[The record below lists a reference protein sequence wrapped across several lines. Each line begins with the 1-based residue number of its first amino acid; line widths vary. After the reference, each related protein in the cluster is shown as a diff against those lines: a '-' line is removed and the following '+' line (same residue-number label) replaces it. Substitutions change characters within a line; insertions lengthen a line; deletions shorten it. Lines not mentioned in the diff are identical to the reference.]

1 MMPLAERLTF
11 TVPLSGADFKLA
23 QKFSCEQKDADKSKQ
38 VFLNTLAVLAV
49 NFYCQCLKVET
60 NLEESTIGH
69 YNRRILMDSADL
81 KIDVLGK
88 LECRPVLPNENIC
101 YVPSEVWSDRVGYV
115 VVEIDEEAKKAIL
128 FGFVEQIK
136 TNELPLAQL
145 PDIDNLVDLLLLAKN
160 QQFRESLERS
170 FDKNWNEDE
179 SAKILK
185 DKQES
190 FVCLDNPALPT
201 IDKSITSPLYRA
213 KYITLIRRTFI
224 LFVRITPTKEG
235 NFQLLVEV
243 ESDRGEKIPSDLNL
257 KLLSL
262 SDQTLN
268 ASQTKR
274 GNYISLNYKLQLG
287 ESFQIQVKRAEESHT
302 EQFSFD

>member
-60 NLEESTIGH
+60 NLKESIIGH

-128 FGFVEQIK
+128 FGFVEQIE

-160 QQFRESLERS
+160 QQFRESLKRS

-179 SAKILK
+179 SAEILK
-185 DKQES
+185 DKQKKLVRRDS
-190 FVCLDNPALPT
+190 PALPT
-201 IDKSITSPLYRA
+201 IDKSITSPLCRA

-224 LFVRITPTKEG
+224 LLVRITPTKEG
-235 NFQLLVEV
+235 KFQLLVEV

-287 ESFQIQVKRAEESHT
+287 ESFQIQVKRAEEIHT

>member
-128 FGFVEQIK
+128 FGFVEQIE

-160 QQFRESLERS
+160 KQLLERT
-170 FDKNWNEDE
+170 FAKNWDNNISKRILD
-179 SAKILK
+179 AKQQK
-185 DKQES
+185 
-190 FVCLDNPALPT
+190 FFCLNDPALPT

-287 ESFQIQVKRAEESHT
+287 ESFQIQVKRAEEIHT

>member
-128 FGFVEQIK
+128 FGFVEQIE

-145 PDIDNLVDLLLLAKN
+145 PDIDNLLDLLLLAKN
-160 QQFRESLERS
+160 KQFLERI
-170 FDKNWNEDE
+170 FAKNWNEDE

-201 IDKSITSPLYRA
+201 IDKSITSPLYKA
-213 KYITLIRRTFI
+213 KYITLKRRTFI

-235 NFQLLVEV
+235 KFQLLVEV
-243 ESDRGEKIPSDLNL
+243 ESSKKIPSDLNL

-262 SDQTLN
+262 SDQTLKAN
-268 ASQTKR
+268 PTK
-274 GNYISLNYKLQLG
+274 GDHYISLKYTLQLG

>member
-128 FGFVEQIK
+128 FGFVEQIE

-145 PDIDNLVDLLLLAKN
+145 PDIDNLLDLLLLAKN
-160 QQFRESLERS
+160 KQFLERT
-170 FDKNWNEDE
+170 FAKNWNEDE
-179 SAKILK
+179 SAEILK
-185 DKQES
+185 DKQKKLVRRDS
-190 FVCLDNPALPT
+190 PALPT

-224 LFVRITPTKEG
+224 LLVRITPTKEG
-235 NFQLLVEV
+235 KFQLLVEV
-243 ESDRGEKIPSDLNL
+243 ESSKKIPSDLNL

-262 SDQTLN
+262 SDQTLKAN
-268 ASQTKR
+268 PTK
-274 GNYISLNYKLQLG
+274 GDHYISLKYTLQLG
-287 ESFQIQVKRAEESHT
+287 ESFQIQVKRGEEIHT

>member
-128 FGFVEQIK
+128 FGFVEQIE

-160 QQFRESLERS
+160 KQLLERT
-170 FDKNWNEDE
+170 FAKNWNEDE
-179 SAKILK
+179 SAEILK
-185 DKQES
+185 DKQKKLVRRDS
-190 FVCLDNPALPT
+190 PALPT
-201 IDKSITSPLYRA
+201 IDKSITSPLCRA

-224 LFVRITPTKEG
+224 LLVRITPTKEG
-235 NFQLLVEV
+235 KFQLLVEV
-243 ESDRGEKIPSDLNL
+243 ESSKKIPSDLNL

-287 ESFQIQVKRAEESHT
+287 ESFQIQVKRAEEIHT

>member
-23 QKFSCEQKDADKSKQ
+23 KKFSCEQKDADKSKQ

-60 NLEESTIGH
+60 NLEESTIGD

-128 FGFVEQIK
+128 FGFVEQIE

-160 QQFRESLERS
+160 KQFLERI
-170 FDKNWNEDE
+170 FAKNWNEDE

-243 ESDRGEKIPSDLNL
+243 ESSKKIPSDLNL

-262 SDQTLN
+262 SDQTLKAN
-268 ASQTKR
+268 PTK
-274 GNYISLNYKLQLG
+274 GDHYISLKYTLQLG
-287 ESFQIQVKRAEESHT
+287 ESFQIQVKRADESHT

>member
-60 NLEESTIGH
+60 NLKESTIGH

-160 QQFRESLERS
+160 QQFRESLKRS

-185 DKQES
+185 DKQKKLVRRDS
-190 FVCLDNPALPT
+190 PALPT
-201 IDKSITSPLYRA
+201 IDKSITSPLYKA
-213 KYITLIRRTFI
+213 KYITLRGQKFI
-224 LFVRITPTKEG
+224 LSVEITPTKEG
-235 NFQLLVEV
+235 KFQLLVEV
-243 ESDRGEKIPSDLNL
+243 ESSKKIPSDLNL

-262 SDQTLN
+262 SDQTLKAN
-268 ASQTKR
+268 PTK
-274 GNYISLNYKLQLG
+274 GDHYISLEYTLQLG

>member
-60 NLEESTIGH
+60 NLEESIIGH
-69 YNRRILMDSADL
+69 YDRRILMDSADL

-128 FGFVEQIK
+128 FGFVEQIE

-160 QQFRESLERS
+160 KQLLERT
-170 FDKNWNEDE
+170 FAKNWNEDE
-179 SAKILK
+179 SAEILK
-185 DKQES
+185 DKQKKLVRRDS
-190 FVCLDNPALPT
+190 PALPT

-224 LFVRITPTKEG
+224 LLVRITPTKEG
-235 NFQLLVEV
+235 KFQLLVEV
-243 ESDRGEKIPSDLNL
+243 ESSKKIPSDLNL

-262 SDQTLN
+262 SDQTLKAN
-268 ASQTKR
+268 PTK
-274 GNYISLNYKLQLG
+274 GDHYISLKYTLQLG
-287 ESFQIQVKRAEESHT
+287 ESFQIQVKRGEEIHT

>member
-128 FGFVEQIK
+128 FGFVEQIE

-170 FDKNWNEDE
+170 FPKNWNEDE

-201 IDKSITSPLYRA
+201 IDKSITSPLYKA
-213 KYITLIRRTFI
+213 KYITLKRRTFI

-235 NFQLLVEV
+235 KFQLLVEV
-243 ESDRGEKIPSDLNL
+243 ESSKKIPSDLNL

-262 SDQTLN
+262 SDQTLKAN
-268 ASQTKR
+268 PTK
-274 GNYISLNYKLQLG
+274 GDHYISLKYTLQLG
-287 ESFQIQVKRAEESHT
+287 ESFQIQVKRGEEIHT

>member
-128 FGFVEQIK
+128 FGFVEQIE

-145 PDIDNLVDLLLLAKN
+145 PDIDNLLDLLLLAKN
-160 QQFRESLERS
+160 KQFLERI
-170 FDKNWNEDE
+170 FAKNWNEDE

-201 IDKSITSPLYRA
+201 IDKSITSPLYKA
-213 KYITLIRRTFI
+213 KYITLKRRTFI

-235 NFQLLVEV
+235 KFQLLVEV

-262 SDQTLN
+262 SDQTLKAN
-268 ASQTKR
+268 PTK
-274 GNYISLNYKLQLG
+274 GDHYISLEYTLQLG

>member
-1 MMPLAERLTF
+1 
-11 TVPLSGADFKLA
+11 
-23 QKFSCEQKDADKSKQ
+23 
-38 VFLNTLAVLAV
+38 
-49 NFYCQCLKVET
+49 LKVET

-69 YNRRILMDSADL
+69 YNQRILMDSADL

-160 QQFRESLERS
+160 KQLLERT
-170 FDKNWNEDE
+170 FAKNWNEDE
-179 SAKILK
+179 SAEILK
-185 DKQES
+185 DKQKKLVRRDS
-190 FVCLDNPALPT
+190 PALPT
-201 IDKSITSPLYRA
+201 IDKSITSPLYIA

-224 LFVRITPTKEG
+224 LLVRITPTKEG

-243 ESDRGEKIPSDLNL
+243 ESYRGERIPSDLNL

-262 SDQTLN
+262 SDQTLKAN
-268 ASQTKR
+268 LTK
-274 GNYISLNYKLQLG
+274 GGDYISLEYTLQLG
-287 ESFQIQVKRAEESHT
+287 ESFQIQVKRAEEIHT

>member
-160 QQFRESLERS
+160 KQFLERI
-170 FDKNWNEDE
+170 FAKNWDEHE
-179 SAKILK
+179 SAKILNA
-185 DKQES
+185 KQQN
-190 FVCLDNPALPT
+190 FVCLDDPALPT
-201 IDKSITSPLYRA
+201 IDKSITSPLYKA
-213 KYITLIRRTFI
+213 KYITLRRRTFI
-224 LFVRITPTKEG
+224 LFVRITPEKEG
-235 NFQLLVEV
+235 KFQLLVEV
-243 ESDRGEKIPSDLNL
+243 QSYRGERIPSDLNL

-262 SDQTLN
+262 SDQTLKAN
-268 ASQTKR
+268 LTK
-274 GNYISLNYKLQLG
+274 GGDYISLEYTLQLG
-287 ESFQIQVKRAEESHT
+287 ESFQIQVKRADESHT

>member
-128 FGFVEQIK
+128 FGFVEQIE

-160 QQFRESLERS
+160 KQLLERI
-170 FDKNWNEDE
+170 FAKNWNEDE

-213 KYITLIRRTFI
+213 KYITLIKRTFI

>member
-60 NLEESTIGH
+60 NLKESTIGH

-128 FGFVEQIK
+128 FGFVEQIE

-160 QQFRESLERS
+160 KQLLERT
-170 FDKNWNEDE
+170 FAKNWDNNISKRILD
-179 SAKILK
+179 AKQQK
-185 DKQES
+185 
-190 FVCLDNPALPT
+190 FFCLNDPALPT

-287 ESFQIQVKRAEESHT
+287 ESFQIQVKRAEEIHT

>member
-128 FGFVEQIK
+128 FGFVEQIE

-160 QQFRESLERS
+160 QQFRESLKRS

-185 DKQES
+185 DKQKKLVRRDS
-190 FVCLDNPALPT
+190 PALPT
-201 IDKSITSPLYRA
+201 IDKSITSPLYKA
-213 KYITLIRRTFI
+213 KYITLRGQKFI
-224 LFVRITPTKEG
+224 LSVEITPTKEG
-235 NFQLLVEV
+235 KFQLLVEV
-243 ESDRGEKIPSDLNL
+243 ESSKKIPSDLNL

-262 SDQTLN
+262 SDQTLKAN
-268 ASQTKR
+268 PTK
-274 GNYISLNYKLQLG
+274 GDHYISLEYTLQLG

>member
-23 QKFSCEQKDADKSKQ
+23 QKFSREQKDADKSKQ

-60 NLEESTIGH
+60 NLEESIIGHGH

-128 FGFVEQIK
+128 FGFVEQIE
-136 TNELPLAQL
+136 TDELPLAQL
-145 PDIDNLVDLLLLAKN
+145 PDIDNLVNLLFLAKN
-160 QQFRESLERS
+160 KQFRESLERS

-179 SAKILK
+179 SAEILK
-185 DKQES
+185 DKQKKLVRRDS
-190 FVCLDNPALPT
+190 PALPT
-201 IDKSITSPLYRA
+201 IDKSITSPLYKA
-213 KYITLIRRTFI
+213 KYITLIKRTFI

-235 NFQLLVEV
+235 KFQLLVEV
-243 ESDRGEKIPSDLNL
+243 ESSKKIPSDLNL

-262 SDQTLN
+262 SDQTLKAN
-268 ASQTKR
+268 PTR
-274 GNYISLNYKLQLG
+274 GGHYISLESTLQLG

>member
-60 NLEESTIGH
+60 NLEESIIGH
-69 YNRRILMDSADL
+69 YDRRILMDSADL

-128 FGFVEQIK
+128 FGFVEQIE

-145 PDIDNLVDLLLLAKN
+145 PDIDNLLDLLLLAKN
-160 QQFRESLERS
+160 KQFLERI
-170 FDKNWNEDE
+170 FAKNWNEDE

-201 IDKSITSPLYRA
+201 IDKSITSPLYKA
-213 KYITLIRRTFI
+213 KYITLKRRTFI

-235 NFQLLVEV
+235 KFQLLVEV

-262 SDQTLN
+262 SDQTLKAN
-268 ASQTKR
+268 PTK
-274 GNYISLNYKLQLG
+274 GDHYISLEYTLQLG

>member
-60 NLEESTIGH
+60 NLEESIIGHWH

-128 FGFVEQIK
+128 FGFVEQIE

-160 QQFRESLERS
+160 KQFFERI
-170 FDKNWNEDE
+170 FAKNYWNEDE
-179 SAKILK
+179 SAEILK
-185 DKQES
+185 DKQKKLVRRDS
-190 FVCLDNPALPT
+190 PALPT
-201 IDKSITSPLYRA
+201 IDKSITSPLYKA
-213 KYITLIRRTFI
+213 KYITLKRRTFI
-224 LFVRITPTKEG
+224 LLVRITPTKEG
-235 NFQLLVEV
+235 KFQLLVEV
-243 ESDRGEKIPSDLNL
+243 ESSKKIPSDLNL

-262 SDQTLN
+262 SDQTLKAN
-268 ASQTKR
+268 PTK
-274 GNYISLNYKLQLG
+274 GDHYISLEYTLQLG

>member
-1 MMPLAERLTF
+1 MVPLAERLTF

-23 QKFSCEQKDADKSKQ
+23 QKFSSEQKDADKSKQ

-60 NLEESTIGH
+60 NLEERTIGH

-81 KIDVLGK
+81 KIDLLGK

-128 FGFVEQIK
+128 FGFVEQIE

-145 PDIDNLVDLLLLAKN
+145 PDIDNLLDLLLLAKN
-160 QQFRESLERS
+160 KQFLERI
-170 FDKNWNEDE
+170 FAKNWNEDE
-179 SAKILK
+179 SAEILK
-185 DKQES
+185 DKQKKLVRRDS
-190 FVCLDNPALPT
+190 PALPT
-201 IDKSITSPLYRA
+201 IDKSITSPLYKA
-213 KYITLIRRTFI
+213 KYITLKRRTFI

-235 NFQLLVEV
+235 KFQLLVEV
-243 ESDRGEKIPSDLNL
+243 ESSKKIPSDLNL

-287 ESFQIQVKRAEESHT
+287 ESFQIQVKRGEEIHT

>member
-128 FGFVEQIK
+128 FGFVEQIE

-160 QQFRESLERS
+160 KQLLERT
-170 FDKNWNEDE
+170 FAKNWDNNISKRILD
-179 SAKILK
+179 AKQQK
-185 DKQES
+185 
-190 FVCLDNPALPT
+190 FFCLNDPALPT
-201 IDKSITSPLYRA
+201 IDKSITSPLYKA
-213 KYITLIRRTFI
+213 KYITLKRRTFI

-243 ESDRGEKIPSDLNL
+243 ESSKKIPSDLNL

-287 ESFQIQVKRAEESHT
+287 ESFQIQVKRAEEIHT

>member
-128 FGFVEQIK
+128 FGFVEQIE

-160 QQFRESLERS
+160 KQLLERT
-170 FDKNWNEDE
+170 FAKNWDNNISKRILD
-179 SAKILK
+179 AKQQK
-185 DKQES
+185 
-190 FVCLDNPALPT
+190 FFCLNDPALPT

-224 LFVRITPTKEG
+224 LLVRITPTKEG
-235 NFQLLVEV
+235 KFQLLVEV

-287 ESFQIQVKRAEESHT
+287 ESFQIQVKRAEEIHT

>member
-49 NFYCQCLKVET
+49 NFYCQCLKVGT
-60 NLEESTIGH
+60 NLKESIIGH

-128 FGFVEQIK
+128 FGFVEQIE

-145 PDIDNLVDLLLLAKN
+145 PDIDNLLDLLLLAKN
-160 QQFRESLERS
+160 KQFLERI
-170 FDKNWNEDE
+170 FAKNWNEDE

-201 IDKSITSPLYRA
+201 IDKSITSPLYKA
-213 KYITLIRRTFI
+213 KYITLKRRTFI

-235 NFQLLVEV
+235 KFQLLVEV

-274 GNYISLNYKLQLG
+274 GNYISLNYNLQLG
-287 ESFQIQVKRAEESHT
+287 ESFQIQVKRADESHT

>member
-23 QKFSCEQKDADKSKQ
+23 QKFSSEQKNSDKSQQ

-69 YNRRILMDSADL
+69 YNQRILMDSADL

-128 FGFVEQIK
+128 VGFVEQIE
-136 TNELPLAQL
+136 TDELLLAQL

-160 QQFRESLERS
+160 KQFLERI
-170 FDKNWNEDE
+170 FAKNWDEKE
-179 SAKILK
+179 SAKILN
-185 DKQES
+185 DKQKKLVKKLVRRDS
-190 FVCLDNPALPT
+190 PALST
-201 IDKSITSPLYRA
+201 IDKSITSPLYKA
-213 KYITLIRRTFI
+213 KYITLRGQKFI
-224 LFVRITPTKEG
+224 LSVRITPTKEG
-235 NFQLLVEV
+235 KFQLLVEV
-243 ESDRGEKIPSDLNL
+243 ESSRRIPSDLNL

-262 SDQTLN
+262 SDQTLKAN
-268 ASQTKR
+268 LTK
-274 GNYISLNYKLQLG
+274 GGDYISLEYTLQLG
-287 ESFQIQVKRAEESHT
+287 ESFQIQVKRAEEIHT

>member
-1 MMPLAERLTF
+1 MPLAERLTF

-128 FGFVEQIK
+128 FGFVEQIE

-145 PDIDNLVDLLLLAKN
+145 PDIDNLLDLLLLAKN
-160 QQFRESLERS
+160 KQFLERI
-170 FDKNWNEDE
+170 FAKNWDNNISKRILD
-179 SAKILK
+179 AKQQK
-185 DKQES
+185 
-190 FVCLDNPALPT
+190 FFCLNDPALPT
-201 IDKSITSPLYRA
+201 IDKSITSPLYKA
-213 KYITLIRRTFI
+213 KYITLKRRTFI

-235 NFQLLVEV
+235 KFQLLVEV

-274 GNYISLNYKLQLG
+274 GNYISLNYNLQLG
-287 ESFQIQVKRAEESHT
+287 ESFQIQVKRADESHT

>member
-128 FGFVEQIK
+128 FGFVEQIE

-160 QQFRESLERS
+160 KQLLERT
-170 FDKNWNEDE
+170 FAKNWDNNISKRILD
-179 SAKILK
+179 AKQQK
-185 DKQES
+185 
-190 FVCLDNPALPT
+190 FFCLNDPALPT

-213 KYITLIRRTFI
+213 KYITLKRRTFI

-235 NFQLLVEV
+235 KFQLLVEV

-287 ESFQIQVKRAEESHT
+287 ESFQIQVKRAEEIHT

>member
-128 FGFVEQIK
+128 FGFVEQIE

-160 QQFRESLERS
+160 KQLLERT
-170 FDKNWNEDE
+170 FAKNWDYNISKRILD
-179 SAKILK
+179 AK
-185 DKQES
+185 QQN
-190 FVCLDNPALPT
+190 FVCLNDPALPT
-201 IDKSITSPLYRA
+201 IDKSITSPLYKA
-213 KYITLIRRTFI
+213 KYITLKRRTFI

-235 NFQLLVEV
+235 KFQLLVEV

-287 ESFQIQVKRAEESHT
+287 ESFQIQVKRAEEIHT

>member
-23 QKFSCEQKDADKSKQ
+23 QKFSSEQKNSDKSQQ

-69 YNRRILMDSADL
+69 YNQRILMDSADL

-160 QQFRESLERS
+160 KQLLERT
-170 FDKNWNEDE
+170 FAKNWNEDE
-179 SAKILK
+179 SAEILK
-185 DKQES
+185 DKQKKLVRRDS
-190 FVCLDNPALPT
+190 PALPT
-201 IDKSITSPLYRA
+201 IDKSITSPLYIA

-224 LFVRITPTKEG
+224 LLVRITPTKEG

-243 ESDRGEKIPSDLNL
+243 ESYRGERIPSDLNL

-262 SDQTLN
+262 SDQTLKAN
-268 ASQTKR
+268 LTK
-274 GNYISLNYKLQLG
+274 GGDYISLEYTLQLG
-287 ESFQIQVKRAEESHT
+287 ESFQIQVKRAEEIHT

>member
-160 QQFRESLERS
+160 KQLLERT
-170 FDKNWNEDE
+170 FAKNWNEDE
-179 SAKILK
+179 SAEILK
-185 DKQES
+185 DKQKKLVRRDS
-190 FVCLDNPALPT
+190 PALPT
-201 IDKSITSPLYRA
+201 IDKSITSPLYIA

-224 LFVRITPTKEG
+224 LLVRITPTKEG

-243 ESDRGEKIPSDLNL
+243 ESSKKIPSDLNL

-262 SDQTLN
+262 SDQTLKAN
-268 ASQTKR
+268 LTK
-274 GNYISLNYKLQLG
+274 GGDYISLEYTLQLG
-287 ESFQIQVKRAEESHT
+287 ESFQIQVKRADESHT

>member
-128 FGFVEQIK
+128 FGFVEQIE

-160 QQFRESLERS
+160 KQFRESLKRS

-179 SAKILK
+179 SAEILK
-185 DKQES
+185 DKQKKLVRRDS
-190 FVCLDNPALPT
+190 PALPT
-201 IDKSITSPLYRA
+201 IDKSITSPLYKA
-213 KYITLIRRTFI
+213 KYITLIKRTFI
-224 LFVRITPTKEG
+224 LFVRITPTKE
-235 NFQLLVEV
+235 
-243 ESDRGEKIPSDLNL
+243 DK
-257 KLLSL
+257 
-262 SDQTLN
+262 
-268 ASQTKR
+268 KR
-274 GNYISLNYKLQLG
+274 
-287 ESFQIQVKRAEESHT
+287 
-302 EQFSFD
+302 

>member
-23 QKFSCEQKDADKSKQ
+23 QKFSREQKDADKSKQ

-49 NFYCQCLKVET
+49 NFYCQCLKVKT
-60 NLEESTIGH
+60 NLEESIIGH

-128 FGFVEQIK
+128 FGFVEQIE

-145 PDIDNLVDLLLLAKN
+145 PDIDNLVNLLFLAKN
-160 QQFRESLERS
+160 KQFLERI
-170 FDKNWNEDE
+170 FAKNWNEDE
-179 SAKILK
+179 SAKILN
-185 DKQES
+185 DKQKKLVRRDS
-190 FVCLDNPALPT
+190 PALST
-201 IDKSITSPLYRA
+201 IDKSITSPLYKA
-213 KYITLIRRTFI
+213 KYITLRGQKFI
-224 LFVRITPTKEG
+224 LSVEITPTKEG
-235 NFQLLVEV
+235 KFQLLVEV
-243 ESDRGEKIPSDLNL
+243 ESSKKIPSDLNL

-262 SDQTLN
+262 SDQTLKAN
-268 ASQTKR
+268 TTK
-274 GNYISLNYKLQLG
+274 GDHYISLEYTLQLG

>member
-1 MMPLAERLTF
+1 MVPLAERLTF

-23 QKFSCEQKDADKSKQ
+23 QKFSSEQKDADKSKQ

-60 NLEESTIGH
+60 NLEERTIGH

-81 KIDVLGK
+81 KIDLLGK

-128 FGFVEQIK
+128 FGFVEQIE

-145 PDIDNLVDLLLLAKN
+145 PDIDNLLDLLLLAKN
-160 QQFRESLERS
+160 KQFLERI
-170 FDKNWNEDE
+170 FAKNWNEDE
-179 SAKILK
+179 SAEILK
-185 DKQES
+185 DKQKKLVRRDS
-190 FVCLDNPALPT
+190 PALPT
-201 IDKSITSPLYRA
+201 IDKSITSPLYKA
-213 KYITLIRRTFI
+213 KYITLKRRTFI

-235 NFQLLVEV
+235 KFQLLVEV

-287 ESFQIQVKRAEESHT
+287 ESFQIQVKRGEEIHT

>member
-60 NLEESTIGH
+60 NLKESIIGH

-128 FGFVEQIK
+128 FGFVEQIE

-145 PDIDNLVDLLLLAKN
+145 PDIDNLLDLLLLAKN
-160 QQFRESLERS
+160 KQFLERI
-170 FDKNWNEDE
+170 FAKNWNEDE

-201 IDKSITSPLYRA
+201 IDKSITSPLYKA
-213 KYITLIRRTFI
+213 KYITLKRRTFI

-235 NFQLLVEV
+235 KFQLLVEV

-287 ESFQIQVKRAEESHT
+287 ESFQIQVKRADESHT

>member
-49 NFYCQCLKVET
+49 NFYCQCLKVGT
-60 NLEESTIGH
+60 NLKESIIGH

-128 FGFVEQIK
+128 FGFVEQIE

-145 PDIDNLVDLLLLAKN
+145 PDIDNLLDLLLLAKN
-160 QQFRESLERS
+160 KQFLERI
-170 FDKNWNEDE
+170 FAKNWNEDE

-213 KYITLIRRTFI
+213 KYITLIKRTFI

-243 ESDRGEKIPSDLNL
+243 ESSKKIPSDLNL

-262 SDQTLN
+262 SDQTLKAN
-268 ASQTKR
+268 PTK
-274 GNYISLNYKLQLG
+274 GDHYISLEYTLQLG

>member
-128 FGFVEQIK
+128 FGFVEQIE

-145 PDIDNLVDLLLLAKN
+145 PDIDNLLDLLLLAKN
-160 QQFRESLERS
+160 KQFLERI
-170 FDKNWNEDE
+170 FAKNWDNNISKRILD
-179 SAKILK
+179 AKQQK
-185 DKQES
+185 
-190 FVCLDNPALPT
+190 FFCLNDPALPT
-201 IDKSITSPLYRA
+201 IDKSITSPLYKA
-213 KYITLIRRTFI
+213 KYITLKRRTFI

-235 NFQLLVEV
+235 KFQLLVEV

-274 GNYISLNYKLQLG
+274 GNYISLNYNLQLG
-287 ESFQIQVKRAEESHT
+287 ESFQIQVKRADESHT

>member
-128 FGFVEQIK
+128 FGFVEQIE

-160 QQFRESLERS
+160 KQFLERT
-170 FDKNWNEDE
+170 FAKNWNEDE

-213 KYITLIRRTFI
+213 KYITLIKRTFI

-243 ESDRGEKIPSDLNL
+243 ESSKKIPSDLNL

-262 SDQTLN
+262 SEQTLKAN
-268 ASQTKR
+268 PTK
-274 GNYISLNYKLQLG
+274 GDHYISLKYTLQLG
-287 ESFQIQVKRAEESHT
+287 ESFQIQVKRGEEIHT

>member
-1 MMPLAERLTF
+1 
-11 TVPLSGADFKLA
+11 LSGADFKLA

-49 NFYCQCLKVET
+49 NFYCQCLKIET

-160 QQFRESLERS
+160 KQLLERT
-170 FDKNWNEDE
+170 FAKNWNEDE
-179 SAKILK
+179 SAEILK
-185 DKQES
+185 DKQKKLVRRDS
-190 FVCLDNPALPT
+190 PALPT
-201 IDKSITSPLYRA
+201 IDKSITSPLYIA

-224 LFVRITPTKEG
+224 LLVRITPTKEG

-243 ESDRGEKIPSDLNL
+243 ESYRGERIPSDLNL

-262 SDQTLN
+262 SDQTLKAN
-268 ASQTKR
+268 LTK
-274 GNYISLNYKLQLG
+274 GGDYISLEYTLQLG
-287 ESFQIQVKRAEESHT
+287 ESFQIQVKRADESHT

>member
-160 QQFRESLERS
+160 KQLLERT
-170 FDKNWNEDE
+170 FAKNWNEDE
-179 SAKILK
+179 SAEILK
-185 DKQES
+185 DKQKKLVRRDS
-190 FVCLDNPALPT
+190 PALPT

-224 LFVRITPTKEG
+224 LLVRITPTKEG
-235 NFQLLVEV
+235 KFQLLVEV
-243 ESDRGEKIPSDLNL
+243 ESSKKIPSDLNL

-262 SDQTLN
+262 SDQTLKAN
-268 ASQTKR
+268 PTK
-274 GNYISLNYKLQLG
+274 GDHYISLKYTLQLG
-287 ESFQIQVKRAEESHT
+287 ESFQIQVKRGEEIHT

>member
-49 NFYCQCLKVET
+49 NFYGQCLKVET

-128 FGFVEQIK
+128 FGFVEQIE

-160 QQFRESLERS
+160 KQLLERT
-170 FDKNWNEDE
+170 FAKNWNEDE
-179 SAKILK
+179 SAEILK
-185 DKQES
+185 DKQKKLVRRDS
-190 FVCLDNPALPT
+190 PALPT

-235 NFQLLVEV
+235 KFQLLVEV

-262 SDQTLN
+262 SDQTLKAN
-268 ASQTKR
+268 PTK
-274 GNYISLNYKLQLG
+274 GDHYISLKYTLQLG
-287 ESFQIQVKRAEESHT
+287 ESFQIQVKRGEEIHT